1 MKTRTMTR
9 TKMNKLQD
17 VARYK
22 VLRQHHDSHYVIASC
37 TSLHEAHAIAE
48 NDARSF
54 VGLVN
59 ESSPVYIQVWQLY
72 DGKWECIEQFTVKG
86 VHGPIFE
93 YLPD

>member
-1 MKTRTMTR
+1 MTRTMTR

-22 VLRQHHDSHYVIASC
+22 VLRQHYDSHYVLASC
-37 TSLHEAHAIAE
+37 TSLDKAHMAAE

-54 VGLVN
+54 IGLAN
-59 ESSPVYIQVWQLY
+59 ESFPIYIQVWQLC
-72 DGKWECIEQFTVKG
+72 DNGAWECIEQFTVKG
-86 VHGPIFE
+86 AFPPIFE